1 MPVFRYWQ
9 LATAADVKKEGFAV
23 KSGHGQM
30 AGHCSARRE
39 GCPIPAG
46 KLLCLCC
53 QADVRHSFMLP
64 DLANNGGLM
73 IEEVA

>member
-1 MPVFRYWQ
+1 MPVIRYGQ
-9 LATAADVKKEGFAV
+9 LATVADMKKEGFAV

-30 AGHCSARRE
+30 AGHCSVRR
-39 GCPIPAG
+39 GRCIYPAG

-64 DLANNGGLM
+64 HLANNGILM